1 MKENFLDAA
10 EQILS
15 FKMHKELTIRK
26 MVITLI
32 PTLAVYDTQTF
43 SEHFLHKAMAHLLTQ
58 LDKTQERVVAFI
70 AIGHVATAVGSDMKP
85 FLESIMVHVKTGL
98 QSRGYV
104 HIPPHIY
111 CIELTFMQEEERA
124 IRRAYLSMCRDAG
137 ASCWPQSHQALAR
150 PIGSYVWM
158 WPQRTPSPGTRSYR
172 YSYSSVAEDH
182 PR

>member
-85 FLESIMVHVKTGL
+85 FLESIMMHVKMGL
-98 QSRGYV
+98 QSRGCVPVSHRYM
-104 HIPPHIY
+104 IGCSFPAQLP
-111 CIELTFMQEEERA
+111 
-124 IRRAYLSMCRDAG
+124 
-137 ASCWPQSHQALAR
+137 ASVGKRMPCP
-150 PIGSYVWM
+150 
-158 WPQRTPSPGTRSYR
+158 RSR
-172 YSYSSVAEDH
+172 SFNV
-182 PR
+182 